1 MMWIASKDMSTSL
14 IYAAQHAPSEFT
26 HDECYIHPKGMMPC
40 EHPLFRDENAGLRY
54 SGSGVILKPGVTR
67 IACGKAGDSGGECG
81 GMKWGRA
88 ICPGVPPGEVVTFE
102 LVAPWDVNG
111 DGCGGDWRPEDFPG
125 YLERQAKWQV
135 LNNRLE
141 HNEII
146 IESMEWNDAVPA
158 LVDAFFVKKGHDQD
172 GAREQHR
179 KFLAEYP
186 TLDEVDVPLLELDV
200 VEWENPLTPIR

>member
-1 MMWIASKDMSTSL
+1 MSTSL

-81 GMKWGRA
+81 GMKRGRA

-141 HNEII
+141 HNEARRARSRTKCDPSLRPRLSTSVPWRVRQII

-158 LVDAFFVKKGHDQD
+158 LVDAFCAPR
-172 GAREQHR
+172 ARKPNHGTVLR
-179 KFLAEYP
+179 
-186 TLDEVDVPLLELDV
+186 V
-200 VEWENPLTPIR
+200 